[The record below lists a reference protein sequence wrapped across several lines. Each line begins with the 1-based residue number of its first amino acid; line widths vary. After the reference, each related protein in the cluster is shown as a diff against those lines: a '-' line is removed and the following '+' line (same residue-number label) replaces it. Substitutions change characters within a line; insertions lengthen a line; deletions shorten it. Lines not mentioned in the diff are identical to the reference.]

1 MNNKTMTSAK
11 AILRDRNKRGARNAL
26 LLCLA
31 ILVVAG
37 VAGIFH
43 MPATAKTY
51 QVTQLTCTAVPPEG
65 PAYADFFVHIH
76 NDDCFD
82 AAGNLVCPLPEIR
95 PHRHTADCFV
105 TTRTLICGI
114 LPVPFSA
121 PTERDSLSPG
131 TKSPI
136 TCIFPPGR
144 AAPEKRAPGKP
155 GSFPTGKNFL
165 SGRMKSMPFWRAP
178 SMPTEK
184 TALCSE
190 KASGAVSS
198 ENPGPPRNRSAS
210 RLSMRTAPK
219 KRSMTRLSRS

>member
-82 AAGNLVCPLPEIR
+82 ANGNLVCPLPEVR
-95 PHRHTADCFV
+95 PHRHTAECFV
-105 TTRTLICGI
+105 TTRTLICVIPKSDGHQHTADCYTRVRGDLI
-114 LPVPFSA
+114 CTLSTEPVLD
-121 PTERDSLSPG
+121 EEGNVLKEG
-131 TKSPI
+131 HVVQ
-136 TCIFPPGR
+136 G
-144 AAPEKRAPGKP
+144 GKP
-155 GSFPTGKNFL
+155 DEVYQQGGVYKDIFD
-165 SGRMKSMPFWRAP
+165 
-178 SMPTEK
+178 
-184 TALCSE
+184 
-190 KASGAVSS
+190 ASA
-198 ENPGPPRNRSAS
+198 
-210 RLSMRTAPK
+210 
-219 KRSMTRLSRS
+219 RSMNVDKIANTMEQS